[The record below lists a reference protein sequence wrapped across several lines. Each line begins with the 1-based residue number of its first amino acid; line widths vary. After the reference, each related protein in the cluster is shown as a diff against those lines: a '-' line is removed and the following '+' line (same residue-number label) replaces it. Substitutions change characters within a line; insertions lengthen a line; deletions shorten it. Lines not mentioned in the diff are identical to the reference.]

1 MIRQLTSHLS
11 VFDDMYW
18 RLKILAAFAAS
29 ASSLAYAGDADSLL
43 LESIEIRTG
52 YFNRNATV
60 GYEDNPALQ
69 LNRFKTSLSDI
80 SVGYA
85 VRTSDEAI
93 MTQEGKGQ
101 RGFSFD
107 SRSYMPLS
115 DRSVVWGRAS
125 YENADRLDV
134 RWCDAVDY
142 QLISPYVLGDSVG
155 GDLSMQRY
163 SFGGGYAAAAGRW
176 RFGVSAFYRAEIDSR
191 NRDPRL
197 KVIVSDLDLR
207 LGSSYALSQ
216 NYSIGLSA
224 ALRVYNQDND
234 LDFYNPVNNIRTY
247 ALTGAGTY
255 SSRFS
260 GNNSNA
266 SYSFVGFSTGLQL
279 HPSTEYGFAFSGGYS
294 YYKMG
299 QVLKDLNNLTLG
311 EVSSHTFSAQAAKN
325 FRIGSV
331 SLGIVADVWWNRRI
345 AGENLFGTSVG
356 NSYDKI
362 STRYFYYNDKVD
374 CNIRIPL
381 EISFDDS
388 GRLTVAP
395 KLAFAY
401 SHENYRRPHR
411 DIEWR
416 SISPALELTYVSK
429 CGNKWLMEYGII
441 GGWRSGTRMNFELD
455 GMNPYSS
462 LYTMVAND
470 YGHASSD
477 GGYCSAGIEAD
488 RIIASSVAL
497 YCRACGGVI
506 TYSGYSTFYNVSLS
520 VGAKF

>member
-1 MIRQLTSHLS
+1 MN
-11 VFDDMYW
+11 W
-18 RLKILAAFAAS
+18 KLKILVAFAAS
-29 ASSLAYAGDADSLL
+29 VSGLAYAGDADSLL
-43 LESIEIRTG
+43 LESIQIRAG
-52 YFNRNATV
+52 YFSRNATA
-60 GYEDNPALQ
+60 GYENNPALQ
-69 LNRFKTSLSDI
+69 LNRFETSLSDI

-93 MTQEGKGQ
+93 MTQDGKGQ
-101 RGFSFD
+101 RGFSID
-107 SRSYMPLS
+107 SRTYMPLS
-115 DRSVVWGRAS
+115 ERSVVWGRAS

-163 SFGGGYAAAAGRW
+163 SFGGGYAAASGRW

-191 NRDPRL
+191 NHDPRL

-207 LGSSYALSQ
+207 MGTSYALSQ

-260 GNNSNA
+260 GNISNA

-294 YYKMG
+294 YYKME

-356 NSYDKI
+356 NSYEKI

-374 CNIRIPL
+374 CDIRIPL

-388 GRLTVAP
+388 RLTVAP

-416 SISPALELTYVSK
+416 SISPALELNYVNK
-429 CGNKWLMEYGII
+429 CGNKWLLEYGII
-441 GGWRSGTRMNFELD
+441 GGWRSGTRMNLELD
-455 GMNPYSS
+455 GMNPHSS
-462 LYTMVAND
+462 LYTMVVND

-477 GGYCSAGIEAD
+477 GGYCSASIEAE

-497 YCRACGGVI
+497 YCLACGGVT
-506 TYSGYSTFYNVSLS
+506 TYSGYPTSYDISLS
-520 VGAKF
+520 VGVKF

>member
-1 MIRQLTSHLS
+1 
-11 VFDDMYW
+11 MYW
-18 RLKILAAFAAS
+18 RLKIFTAFAAS
-29 ASSLAYAGDADSLL
+29 VTGLAFADDADSLL
-43 LESIEIRTG
+43 LESIETRAG
-52 YFNRNATV
+52 YFSRNATV

-69 LNRFKTSLSDI
+69 LNRFETSLSDI
-80 SVGYA
+80 STGYA
-85 VRTSDEAI
+85 VKTSDEAI
-93 MTQEGKGQ
+93 MTQDGKGQ
-101 RGFSFD
+101 RGLSID
-107 SRSYMPLS
+107 ARTYMPLS
-115 DRSVVWGRAS
+115 DCSVVWGRAS
-125 YENADRLDV
+125 YENASRLDV

-163 SFGGGYAAAAGRW
+163 LFGGGYAASAGGW
-176 RFGVSAFYRAEIDSR
+176 RFGASAFYRAEIDSR

-207 LGSSYALSQ
+207 LGASYALSQ
-216 NYSIGLSA
+216 SYSIGLSA

-266 SYSFVGFSTGLQL
+266 SYSFVGFSGGLQL
-279 HPSTEYGFAFSGGYS
+279 APDSEYGYAFSGGYS
-294 YYKMG
+294 YYKIG
-299 QVLKDLNNLTLG
+299 QVLKDLNNLTFG

-331 SLGIVADVWWNRRI
+331 SLGVVADVWWNRRI
-345 AGENLFGTSVG
+345 AGENLFGTAVG

-374 CNIRIPL
+374 CSISIPV

-388 GRLTVAP
+388 ARLTVAP

-416 SISPALELTYVSK
+416 SLSPALELTYVSK
-429 CGNKWLMEYGII
+429 CGSKWLMEYGII
-441 GGWRSGTRMNFELD
+441 GGWRSGTRMNLELD

-462 LYTMVAND
+462 LYSMVVND

-497 YCRACGGVI
+497 YCRACGGV
-506 TYSGYSTFYNVSLS
+506 TAYSGYPSFYSVSLS
-520 VGAKF
+520 VGVKF